1 MMDLQLDPEDNELSD
16 SEEWFVDSNEILAWI
31 PASYGISSGGLVQ
44 LAVAALADEEPLIE
58 QA

>member
-31 PASYGISSGGLVQ
+31 SASYGISSGSLVQ